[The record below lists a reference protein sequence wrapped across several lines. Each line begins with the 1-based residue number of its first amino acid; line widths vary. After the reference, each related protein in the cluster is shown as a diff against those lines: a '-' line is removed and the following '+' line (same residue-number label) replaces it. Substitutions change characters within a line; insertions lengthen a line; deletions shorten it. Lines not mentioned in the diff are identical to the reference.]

1 MNKGHDGQ
9 DKKISLERNDIHGG
23 GYLVWCFYVAINS

>member
-9 DKKISLERNDIHGG
+9 DKKISLERNDINKEE
-23 GYLVWCFYVAINS
+23 LCPQLLSN